1 MRRRFL
7 ALAISGL
14 ALGIGAGPA
23 MASDPVAA
31 QVADQ
36 FAGSVQSAD
45 STANSTQYNPSNT
58 NINVRVL
65 SPGDD
70 GSVSQENNS
79 YAEAD
84 ATNDNDTD
92 QSVTQSQAGG
102 GGDQLQEATQG
113 AVNLQKAEADA
124 ESLQVKPEN
133 KNISVRVLSP
143 GDNGSVSQ
151 SNNSEAKSKAKNE
164 NDLDQD
170 ITQEQGGGYAPMNGY
185 APEKGQSYK
194 QHDDCG
200 CKGGGTGIQAAG
212 QEAVN
217 KQSADADAK
226 SVQVK
231 PSNTNISVRVLS
243 PGDDGR
249 VSQENNS
256 SAEADAKNDNDTY
269 QGIEQS
275 QAPSRGCGCK
285 ASDLIQAA
293 GQSAFSWQDADADAE
308 SKQIEPENN
317 AFSLRLKSWGDG
329 GRLSQSNN
337 SYADAYARNEN
348 DLDQELDQTQGG

>member
-1 MRRRFL
+1 MRKRFL

-23 MASDPVAA
+23 MADDPVSSQTAG
-31 QVADQ
+31 Q
-36 FAGSVQSAD
+36 FAGSVQSAE
-45 STANSTQYNPSNT
+45 SNANSTQYNPSNT

-70 GSVSQENNS
+70 GDVSQENNS
-79 YAEAD
+79 YADAE
-84 ATNDNDTD
+84 ATNDNDTTQDVD
-92 QSVTQSQAGG
+92 QSQSGGG
-102 GGDQLQEATQG
+102 GGDALQEAAQE

-124 ESLQVKPEN
+124 ESVQVKPQN

-151 SNNSEAKSKAKNE
+151 ENNSEAKSKAEND

-170 ITQEQGGGYAPMNGY
+170 IDQTQGGGGDMSAKPHY
-185 APEKGQSYK
+185 
-194 QHDDCG
+194 
-200 CKGGGTGIQAAG
+200 GGGTGIQAAG

-217 KQSADADAK
+217 KQYADAKAK

-231 PSNTNISVRVLS
+231 PSNTNIAVRVLS
-243 PGDDGR
+243 PGDDGD

-256 SAEADAKNDNDTY
+256 YADSDAKNDNDTT
-269 QGIEQS
+269 QDIDQTQS
-275 QAPSRGCGCK
+275 PYSCGCS
-285 ASDLIQAA
+285 AGDLIQAA

-317 AFSLRLKSWGDG
+317 AFSQRLFSWGDG
-329 GRLSQSNN
+329 GGLSQSNN
-337 SYADAYARNEN
+337 SWADAYSKNEN
-348 DLDQELDQTQGG
+348 ELDQYLDQTQG

>member
-1 MRRRFL
+1 MKKRFL
-7 ALAISGL
+7 ALVISGL
-14 ALGIGAGPA
+14 ALGVGAGPA
-23 MASDPVAA
+23 MADDPVSSQSAG
-31 QVADQ
+31 Q
-36 FAGSVQSAD
+36 FAGSVQSAE
-45 STANSTQYNPSNT
+45 SNANSTQIKPSNT

-70 GSVSQENNS
+70 GNVSQENNS

-92 QSVTQSQAGG
+92 QSVDQSQYGGG
-102 GGDQLQEATQG
+102 GGDALQEAAQE

-124 ESLQVKPEN
+124 ESKQIEPSN

-143 GDNGSVSQ
+143 GDNGYVSQ
-151 SNNSEAKSKAKNE
+151 ENNSKAKSKAEND

-170 ITQEQGGGYAPMNGY
+170 IDQTQGGRYVPNGMSSYGDKDGY
-185 APEKGQSYK
+185 
-194 QHDDCG
+194 DDCG
-200 CKGGGTGIQAAG
+200 CKDGGTGIQAAA

-217 KQSADADAK
+217 KQFADADAE

-243 PGDDGR
+243 PGDDGD

-256 SAEADAKNDNDTY
+256 YADATAKNDNDTDQKIDQKQRPY
-269 QGIEQS
+269 G
-275 QAPSRGCGCK
+275 K

-293 GQSAFSWQDADADAE
+293 GQSAFNFQKADADAE

-317 AFSLRLKSWGDG
+317 AFSLRLLSWGDG
-329 GRLSQSNN
+329 GNLSQSNN
-337 SYADAYARNEN
+337 SWADAFARNEN
-348 DLDQELDQTQGG
+348 DLDQDVEQSQG

>member
-1 MRRRFL
+1 MKKRFL

-23 MASDPVAA
+23 MADDPVSGQTAG
-31 QVADQ
+31 Q
-36 FAGSVQSAD
+36 FAGSVQSAE
-45 STANSTQYNPSNT
+45 SNANSTQYNPSNS

-70 GSVSQENNS
+70 GDVSQENNS
-79 YAEAD
+79 YADAE
-84 ATNDNDTD
+84 ATNDNDTTQSVD
-92 QSVTQSQAGG
+92 QSQSGG
-102 GGDQLQEATQG
+102 GGDALQEAAQE
-113 AVNLQKAEADA
+113 AVNLQQAEANA
-124 ESLQVKPEN
+124 ESLQVKPQN

-151 SNNSEAKSKAKNE
+151 GNNSKAKSKAKND
-164 NDLDQD
+164 NDLSQD
-170 ITQEQGGGYAPMNGY
+170 IVQEQGGGYAPANDM
-185 APEKGQSYK
+185 SSK
-194 QHDDCG
+194 QYDDCG
-200 CKGGGTGIQAAG
+200 CKDSGTGIQAAG

-217 KQSADADAK
+217 KQFAEANAK

-243 PGDDGR
+243 PGDDGD

-256 SAEADAKNDNDTY
+256 YADADAKNYNDTT
-269 QGIEQS
+269 QEIEQTPAS
-275 QAPSRGCGCK
+275 GCGCK

-293 GQSAFSWQDADADAE
+293 GQSAFNLQKAEANAE

-317 AFSLRLKSWGDG
+317 AFSLRIKSWGDG
-329 GRLSQSNN
+329 GGLNQSNN
-337 SYADAYARNEN
+337 SWADAYSSNEN
-348 DLDQELDQTQGG
+348 ELEQDLDQTQG

>member
-1 MRRRFL
+1 MRKHLL
-7 ALAISGL
+7 ALAISGA

-23 MASDPVAA
+23 MADDPVSSQTAG
-31 QVADQ
+31 Q

-45 STANSTQYNPSNT
+45 ANATSTQYNPSNT

-79 YAEAD
+79 YADAV

-92 QSVTQSQAGG
+92 QSIDQSQSGG
-102 GGDQLQEATQG
+102 GGGVAVQEAAQE

-124 ESLQVKPEN
+124 QSVQVKPQN

-143 GDNGSVSQ
+143 GDNGDVDQ
-151 SNNSEAKSKAKNE
+151 SNNSKAKSKAE
-164 NDLDQD
+164 NDNDLEQD
-170 ITQEQGGGYAPMNGY
+170 IDQEQGGGGGHDMSS
-185 APEKGQSYK
+185 KSY
-194 QHDDCG
+194 DDCG

-217 KQSADADAK
+217 KQYADADAK
-226 SVQVK
+226 SVQIK

-243 PGDDGR
+243 PGDDGH

-256 SAEADAKNDNDTY
+256 YADADAKNDNDTK
-269 QGIEQS
+269 QDIEQKQRS
-275 QAPSRGCGCK
+275 FDCGCYDG
-285 ASDLIQAA
+285 SDLIQAA
-293 GQSAFSWQDADADAE
+293 GQAAFNFQKADADAV
-308 SKQIEPENN
+308 SFQFKPENST
-317 AFSLRLKSWGDG
+317 FSERVKSWGDG
-329 GRLSQSNN
+329 GGLSQSNN
-337 SYADAYARNEN
+337 SWADAFSRNEN
-348 DLDQELDQTQGG
+348 DLDQDVDQTQGG

>member
-1 MRRRFL
+1 MKKRFL
-7 ALAISGL
+7 ALVISGL
-14 ALGIGAGPA
+14 ALGVGAGPA
-23 MASDPVAA
+23 MADDPVSSQTAG
-31 QVADQ
+31 Q

-45 STANSTQYNPSNT
+45 SNANSTQVNPSNT

-70 GSVSQENNS
+70 GDVSQENNS
-79 YAEAD
+79 YADAE

-92 QSVTQSQAGG
+92 QSVDQSQYGGG
-102 GGDQLQEATQG
+102 GGDALQEAAQE

-124 ESLQVKPEN
+124 ESTQIKPSN
-133 KNISVRVLSP
+133 KNISVRVLSE

-151 SNNSEAKSKAKNE
+151 ENNSKAKSKAEND

-170 ITQEQGGGYAPMNGY
+170 VDQSQGGGGAPMSSGSYGEHNDYGDHGY
-185 APEKGQSYK
+185 
-194 QHDDCG
+194 
-200 CKGGGTGIQAAG
+200 GGTGIQAAG

-217 KQSADADAK
+217 KQYADADAK
-226 SVQVK
+226 SVQYK

-243 PGDDGR
+243 PGDDGD

-256 SAEADAKNDNDTY
+256 YADATAKNDNNTD
-269 QGIEQS
+269 QSIEQKQRS
-275 QAPSRGCGCK
+275 SGCGCK

-293 GQSAFSWQDADADAE
+293 GQSAFNWQDADADAE

-317 AFSLRLKSWGDG
+317 ALSFRLFSWGDG
-329 GRLSQSNN
+329 GNLSQSNN
-337 SYADAYARNEN
+337 SWADAFAKNEN
-348 DLDQELDQTQGG
+348 ELDQDIDQSQG